1 MTYKVGL
8 TAGAFDIIH
17 PGYIRLFRDA
27 KKVCEYLIVALHED
41 PSLERPKTKAKP
53 IFSPEERLEILMS
66 IRYVDEV
73 RRYRTENELVALLLE
88 IRPDIRILGTDY
100 VTQGVITSRGM
111 CPIYYHH
118 RDHNWSETL
127 VRKLLREEKK

>member
-1 MTYKVGL
+1 MIYKVGL

-41 PSLERPKTKAKP
+41 PSLERPKTKYKP

-73 RRYRTENELVALLLE
+73 RRYRTENDLVLL
-88 IRPDIRILGTDY
+88 IVDIKPDVRIIGTDY
-100 VTQGVITSRGM
+100 IEKKLFTGKGIT
-111 CPIYYHH
+111 PLYYHH